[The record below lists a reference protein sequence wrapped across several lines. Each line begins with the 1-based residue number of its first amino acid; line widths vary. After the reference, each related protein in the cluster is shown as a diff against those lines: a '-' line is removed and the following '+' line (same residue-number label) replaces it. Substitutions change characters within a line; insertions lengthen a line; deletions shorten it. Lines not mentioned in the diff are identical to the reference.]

1 MNKVRPFLLLAL
13 ACCVLAACA
22 SLAGPRDI
30 DLPLA
35 RLQAGL
41 DRRFPMQNR
50 AFELF
55 DIELARPRISVLPH
69 SGRVA
74 IALDA
79 TMAPPFLRQ
88 SYRGRLA
95 LSGRLYI
102 DQARSAVM
110 MTEPMVE
117 GFTLSGVDS
126 ARQREL
132 TRVANILM
140 NRILVDVPL
149 YQFRTEDLQVAGVR
163 FVPTSITTTAR
174 GLTVSVAPAH

>member
-1 MNKVRPFLLLAL
+1 MNKLRYLLLLAL
-13 ACCVLAACA
+13 ACVLAACA
-22 SLAGPRDI
+22 SLSGPRDI
-30 DLPLA
+30 DVPLSK
-35 RLQAGL
+35 LQAGL

-55 DIELARPRISVLPH
+55 DIELARPRISVLPD

-88 SYRGRLA
+88 SYRGKLA

-102 DQARSAVM
+102 DQVKNAVM
-110 MTEPMVE
+110 LTEPQVE

-140 NRILVDVPL
+140 NRILLDVPL
-149 YQFRTEDLQVAGVR
+149 YQFRTEDLQYGGVR
-163 FVPTSITTTAR
+163 FVPTRISTTPR
-174 GLTVSVAPAH
+174 GLTVSVAPAP